1 MVSLWGNPRTTLR
14 EILIKLRQLIFSG
27 TRNGNCDT
35 TSASQ
40 TSRPSR
46 SCQTSHG
53 ALPVEK
59 YPLPGSSMYR
69 STPCVLQVRDVHR
82 SLSTRCTSRTCRTQ
96 GVDRYTLDPGK
107 GFWRSENIS
116 CRNFIIY
123 PLRTLCVLY
132 KAVNRLSS
140 TIQSNAV

>member
-1 MVSLWGNPRTTLR
+1 MLESHWSSY
-14 EILIKLRQLIFSG
+14 EITFPLFVKLRQLIFSG

-116 CRNFIIY
+116 CRNFTIFIWFEY
-123 PLRTLCVLY
+123 HI
-132 KAVNRLSS
+132 NRVTVCPEVTSW
-140 TIQSNAV
+140 